1 VLTVAGLESGY
12 GASTVLHGVDLVV
25 AAGTVTALMG
35 RNGMGKTT
43 LLKTIVAQV
52 PAKRGRVTFKDADI
66 TAMPGHLIA
75 RLGLGYVPQGRE
87 VFDNFTVEENLRL
100 GLLGHGRG
108 TQPVPDRIYDWFP
121 ILAERKAQKAG
132 TFSGGQQQMLA
143 IARALATDPA
153 MLLLDEPTEGI
164 QPSIVH
170 EIGET
175 LARIARET
183 GLTVLI
189 VEQNVDMVLTVA
201 DTVAF
206 MDNGTIV
213 ERCGRDALAAD
224 AAILH
229 RHLSI

>member
-1 VLTVAGLESGY
+1 MLTVAGLESGY
-12 GASTVLHGVDLVV
+12 GASTVLHGVDLSV

-43 LLKTIVAQV
+43 FLRTVVNQV
-52 PAKRGRVTFKDADI
+52 PARRGTVTFKDSDI
-66 TAMPGHLIA
+66 TRQSSHKIA
-75 RLGLGYVPQGRE
+75 RAGLGYVPQGRE
-87 VFDNFTVEENLRL
+87 VFDAFTVEENLRL
-100 GLLGHGRG
+100 GMLGHGRG
-108 TQPVPDRIYDWFP
+108 KDPVPQRLYEWFP
-121 ILAERKAQKAG
+121 ILAERKSQKAG

-143 IARALATDPA
+143 IARALAADPD

-170 EIGET
+170 EVGET
-175 LARIARET
+175 IARIAKET
-183 GLTVLI
+183 GLTVLV

-206 MDNGTIV
+206 MDNGVIV
-213 ERCGRDALAAD
+213 EQCGRDALEAD
-224 AAILH
+224 ETILH